1 MQHNCDLQSYTRT
14 ICVYFKSIWYINI
27 INTLDIIEAVF
38 PHVLEAEGGHGVVLP
53 GVPHAASQPPL
64 LGLLVVLEVE
74 DVVIPGHSVRLS
86 SVRGL

>member
-1 MQHNCDLQSYTRT
+1 MQHNCDLQSYIRT

-64 LGLLVVLEVE
+64 LGLIVVLQ
-74 DVVIPGHSVRLS
+74 DVVIAAALVTVEIVAS
-86 SVRGL
+86 